1 MSEDKIS
8 LLKEYGAEVVIS
20 PTSVSPDSSESYN
33 NVADRLVK
41 EIPGA
46 YRPNQFE
53 NPNNPIAHYLTTEP
67 EIREDSDG
75 KVDVFVVGVGTG

>member
-67 EIREDSDG
+67 EIWEDSDG